1 MTDTAAHT
9 RLIAILAHYR
19 PVPTTDD
26 ALKAAV
32 SDILAPADFLAMTG
46 AAISQRLDKGKG
58 RTLEMGRAI
67 RARIEESNASDRS

>member
-9 RLIAILAHYR
+9 RLIAVLARYR
-19 PVPTTDD
+19 AAPTTDH

-32 SDILAPADFLAMTG
+32 SDILAPADFPAKTG
-46 AAISQRLDKGKG
+46 AAISQRLKKG

>member
-19 PVPTTDD
+19 PAPTTDD

-32 SDILAPADFLAMTG
+32 SDILAPADFLATTG
-46 AAISQRLDKGKG
+46 AAISQRFKKG

>member
-9 RLIAILAHYR
+9 RLIAILARYR
-19 PVPTTDD
+19 SAPTTDD

-32 SDILAPADFLAMTG
+32 SGILAPADFLAKTG
-46 AAISQRLDKGKG
+46 AAIPQRLDKG

-67 RARIEESNASDRS
+67 RARIEGPDAPDRG